1 MNEVVVVRH
10 GETEWSRE
18 GRHTGLTDV
27 PLTAAGEAQA
37 RAVGGVLRG
46 GHFVLVLSSPLQR
59 ARRTASLAGFADAVV
74 DPDLV
79 EWDYGGYEGLTTAEI
94 RTEVGRDWTIFA
106 DGVPSGTPGG
116 RTKGEAVED
125 VAARA
130 DRVVSRVREVDGNV
144 LVFSHGHFLR
154 VLAARWVGE
163 EPGFGARLAL
173 STATVSRLGTEH
185 ALPVVQEWNRA
196 P

>member
-1 MNEVVVVRH
+1 MNEVVAVRH

-27 PLTAAGEAQA
+27 PLAATGEAQA
-37 RAVGGVLRG
+37 VAVGSALQGRV
-46 GHFVLVLSSPLQR
+46 FALVLCSPLQR
-59 ARRTASLAGFADAVV
+59 ALHTASLAGFARPVV

-79 EWDYGGYEGLTTAEI
+79 EWDYGGYEGLTTTAI
-94 RTEVGRDWTIFA
+94 RAGLGRDWTIFA
-106 DGVPSGTPGG
+106 DGVPPGATPGE
-116 RTKGEAVED
+116 T
-125 VAARA
+125 AAEVGTRA
-130 DRVVSRVREVDGNV
+130 DRIVSRVREVDGDV

-173 STATVSRLGTEH
+173 ATATISRLGSEH
-185 ALPVVQEWNRA
+185 DLPVVQEWNRTA
-196 P
+196 

>member
-10 GETEWSRE
+10 GETEWSRD

-27 PLTAAGEAQA
+27 PLTATGESQALAVAG
-37 RAVGGVLRG
+37 GLRG
-46 GHFVLVLSSPLQR
+46 GEFALVLCSPLQR
-59 ARRTASLAGFADAVV
+59 ARRTASLAGFADAAV

-79 EWDYGGYEGLTTAEI
+79 EWDYGGYEGLTTGAI
-94 RTEVGRDWTIFA
+94 RAEVGHDWTIFA
-106 DGVPSGTPGG
+106 DGVPPGATPG
-116 RTKGEAVED
+116 ESLAD
-125 VAARA
+125 VGARA
-130 DRVVSRVREVDGNV
+130 DRVVSRVRDVDGDV
-144 LVFSHGHFLR
+144 LLFSHGHFLR

-173 STATVSRLGTEH
+173 STATISRLGSEH
-185 ALPVVQEWNRA
+185 ALPVVLEWNRT